1 MPDPSSPTVDRPSPA
16 PGRPVPPTLA
26 GAPRS
31 RRRFLAELGVL
42 GLGLVATACSSGGSG
57 STGSRSASGPPT
69 LAQLKRRGAEVSL
82 LNPQE
87 PVQPGPQPYAFDL
100 VTRQN
105 TLVTGGTAEVW
116 LFENGAGRG
125 RGPVPATWYPFTGY
139 EATHDRS
146 PKSDLPGIYLAT
158 IDPATSGIWEVGALV
173 TVGSQSVVGTAAL
186 QVTDA
191 KVVAAVGSKAISVQT
206 PVATTTSKLEQI
218 CTRTPVCHLHS
229 ISLADALTNGK
240 PTVACFATPLLCE
253 SRLCGPVL
261 DEVILVAETHG
272 ARANVIHIEEF
283 LPGPS
288 LSPPAATLQN
298 QSPGFKAWGFTS
310 EPWVIVIDRNGVVR
324 GRLGPGPSVAPEI
337 EAALE
342 PLL

>member
-1 MPDPSSPTVDRPSPA
+1 VQGPRPNYHVPMPDQPLRETER
-16 PGRPVPPTLA
+16 
-26 GAPRS
+26 PRS
-31 RRRFLAELGVL
+31 RRRFLADLGVL
-42 GLGLVATACSSGGSG
+42 GLGLVAVACSSNGSSG
-57 STGSRSASGPPT
+57 SSPAGSEPGRPT
-69 LAQLKRRGAEVSL
+69 LAGLKRRGTEVSL

-105 TLVTGGTAEVW
+105 RLVTGGTARVW
-116 LFENGAGRG
+116 LFENGGGRG
-125 RGPVPATWYPFTGY
+125 RGPIPATWYPFTGY

-158 IDPATSGIWEVGALV
+158 IDPDTAGIWEVGALV
-173 TVGSQSVVGTAAL
+173 TAGSTTVVGTAAL

-191 KVVAAVGSKAISVQT
+191 TVVAAVGTRAISVQT
-206 PVATTTSKLEQI
+206 PVATTTAKLEQI

-261 DEVILVAETHG
+261 DEVILVAEKHG
-272 ARANVIHIEEF
+272 SKANVIHVEEF

-288 LSPPAATLQN
+288 LSPPAATLEN

-310 EPWVIVIDRNGVVR
+310 EPWVIVIDRKGVIR

-337 EAALE
+337 EAVLE